1 MDKRE
6 ERIGELIE
14 MEQDQCKELERVIRS
29 SEEERK
35 ALEREIMGEIFDESK
50 IKIEYELAKEI
61 LGD

>member
-1 MDKRE
+1 
-6 ERIGELIE
+6 